1 MLGQN
6 QISILKP
13 DMFAGMR
20 NLSDLDLP
28 LNALTILPS
37 NTFKPLIALK
47 VLDLSMNRIQRI
59 SPKAFTGLRQLLFLN
74 LDNNRYYQYNTNAII
89 LCSIVLDFNVHL
101 GSSLRTIPAGAFR
114 PLVSLEMLVLDNN
127 FLSTLSLSTLEG
139 LRNLQVRLMGVVIN

>member
-28 LNALTILPS
+28 LNALRILPS
-37 NTFKPLIALK
+37 NTFTPLIALK
-47 VLDLSMNRIQRI
+47 VLDLSLNRIQRI

-74 LDNNRYYQYNTNAII
+74 LDNNRLYQCNTNKIITVMII
-89 LCSIVLDFNVHL
+89 LAIYFSRSYRISRFQSEDHSSQDIRATGFSGDAGSRQQLFVH
-101 GSSLRTIPAGAFR
+101 TE
-114 PLVSLEMLVLDNN
+114 LVNAE
-127 FLSTLSLSTLEG
+127 
-139 LRNLQVRLMGVVIN
+139 QP